1 MRHNRD
7 EKRFS
12 RTSAQ
17 LRSMLANMTND
28 LIISGRIKT
37 TTPKAK
43 LLRRYAERMITL
55 GKSGSL
61 AARRR
66 AMAFMGNKNAVTKLF
81 GEVAERYI
89 ERNGGYTRVLK
100 IGVRHG
106 DCAPMSLIELVES
119 KPTPSAKPKPSRKST
134 AKGKTT
140 LKAKTAAN
148 PKTASETK
156 QAAKAKGAAKPEEGS
171 KKETKK

>member
-1 MRHNRD
+1 
-7 EKRFS
+7 
-12 RTSAQ
+12 
-17 LRSMLANMTND
+17 MLAGMTNA
-28 LIISGRIKT
+28 LIVSGRIKT

-43 LLRRYAERMITL
+43 LLRRHAERMITL

-61 AARRR
+61 SARRR
-66 AMAFMGNKNAVTKLF
+66 AMAFMRSKSAVTKLF
-81 GEVAERYI
+81 GEVAERYV

-106 DCAPMSLIELVES
+106 DCAPMSLIELVEGKS
-119 KPTPSAKPKPSRKST
+119 TPSAKPKPSKKSA

-140 LKAKTAAN
+140 SKAKTAAK
-148 PKTASETK
+148 PKT
-156 QAAKAKGAAKPEEGS
+156 AKAKGAAKPEEGS

>member
-1 MRHNRD
+1 
-7 EKRFS
+7 
-12 RTSAQ
+12 
-17 LRSMLANMTND
+17 MLANMTND

-66 AMAFMGNKNAVTKLF
+66 AMAFMGNKGAVTKLF
-81 GEVAERYI
+81 GEVAGRYVERS
-89 ERNGGYTRVLK
+89 GGYTRVLK
-100 IGVRHG
+100 IGLRPG
-106 DCAPMSLIELVES
+106 DCAPMSLIELVEG
-119 KPTPSAKPKPSRKST
+119 KPTPSAKPKSSKKST
-134 AKGKTT
+134 
-140 LKAKTAAN
+140 KAKTAAN
-148 PKTASETK
+148 PKTASKTK
-156 QAAKAKGAAKPEEGS
+156 QAAKAKDAAKPAEGS